1 MKKMNDKFIPIYLQD
16 AKRHIQWLYE
26 RIDAKDVK
34 KSAVKSRNKTSF
46 AVRFFNWLKRVF

>member
-1 MKKMNDKFIPIYLQD
+1 MNDKFIPIYLQE

-26 RIDAKDVK
+26 RIDAKDEK